1 MTASDKA
8 KAAVTSVVNKVMGM
22 SAKYNFVDFAT
33 PCTNGAVIT
42 LPNPPADA
50 SNEDCERYVRSTIAS
65 GLHECLHMKHTDF
78 DVTRQQTEGRFWFQ
92 LLNAVEDARIN
103 RIGKETV
110 VCFAFW
116 RRRLNDLLATFPWRQ
131 NPQQVSIV
139 DSLTHSVFF
148 RSCQLLDVTF
158 LSEEQQA
165 REESYVADHEARFP
179 KELIAESRKI
189 LAEKLPKATSTAHA
203 ALIASDLLSLLKRT
217 CEDDVDLGS
226 KLQRHLAQAQ
236 ADCDEIM
243 QAVVEKLD
251 CGEGGGSGSGSRS
264 GSGFSGTL
272 SKQAEGRSKE
282 VSNNRQPELREQKLT
297 EDALKESP
305 IPLSPEYRREW
316 KKQCNEQLAP
326 LRRQMR
332 KIFSVKAEN
341 DDSYELATE
350 GTDLVGMLDWASTH
364 STRIYARAAKS
375 RQLDAEVC
383 VILDRSGS
391 MGIVTM
397 STAKLATFA
406 LCESID
412 KLRGCSSEV
421 LAFPGMQNFHVGICK
436 TRNDS
441 LSKVRSM
448 FEGLNAYGATPFQE
462 AFAIGLQHLE
472 ASSKKLKLAV
482 MITDGRV
489 NAQFAQTTRE
499 AYAKEGIEIA
509 VLSIGIDNRDA
520 FPTNYKFVLTA
531 DQIIAGLCELLS
543 QTNFRKAL
551 VNS

>member
-33 PCTNGAVIT
+33 PCTDGAVIT

-65 GLHECLHMKHTDF
+65 GLHECLHLKHTDF
-78 DVTRQQTEGRFWFQ
+78 DVTRQQAEGRFWFQ

-110 VCFAFW
+110 VSFAFW
-116 RRRLNDLLATFPWRQ
+116 RRRLNDLLSTFPWRQ
-131 NPQQVSIV
+131 TPQQVSLV
-139 DSLTHSVFF
+139 DSLMHSVFF

-158 LSEEQQA
+158 LSQEQQA

-226 KLQRHLAQAQ
+226 KLERHLAQAQ
-236 ADCDEIM
+236 ADCDEVM

-251 CGEGGGSGSGSRS
+251 CGEGEGSGSGSRS
-264 GSGFSGTL
+264 GSGFSGKL
-272 SKQAEGRSKE
+272 SEKPESGSKE
-282 VSNNRQPELREQKLT
+282 VSDNRQPELREQKLT
-297 EDALKESP
+297 EDVLKESP

-350 GTDLVGMLDWASTH
+350 GTDLVGMLDWASTR
-364 STRIYARAAKS
+364 STRIYARTAKS

-421 LAFPGMQNFHVGICK
+421 LAFPGMKDNHVGICK

-441 LSKVRSM
+441 LSKVRST
-448 FEGLNAYGATPFQE
+448 FEGLNAYGSTPHQE
-462 AFAIGLQHLE
+462 ALAIALRHLK
-472 ASSKKLKLAV
+472 ASSKKLKLAI
-482 MITDGRV
+482 MITDGGVPSILAREML
-489 NAQFAQTTRE
+489 E
-499 AYAKEGIEIA
+499 AYAKEGIEMA
-509 VLSIGIDNRDA
+509 VLSIGMDNKDA
-520 FPTNYKFVLTA
+520 FPTNYKFVLKA

>member
-8 KAAVTSVVNKVMGM
+8 KTAVTSVVNKVMGM

-33 PCTNGAVIT
+33 PCTDGAVIT

-65 GLHECLHMKHTDF
+65 GLHECLHLKHTDF
-78 DVTRQQTEGRFWFQ
+78 DVTRQQAEGRFWFQ

-110 VCFAFW
+110 VSFAFW
-116 RRRLNDLLATFPWRQ
+116 RRRLNDLLSTFPWRQ
-131 NPQQVSIV
+131 TPQQVSLV

-158 LSEEQQA
+158 LSQEQQA

-226 KLQRHLAQAQ
+226 KLERHLAQAQ
-236 ADCDEIM
+236 ADCDEVM

-251 CGEGGGSGSGSRS
+251 CGEGEGSGSGSRS
-264 GSGFSGTL
+264 GSGFSGKL
-272 SKQAEGRSKE
+272 SKKPESGSKE
-282 VSNNRQPELREQKLT
+282 VSDNRQPELREHKLT
-297 EDALKESP
+297 EDVLKESP

-350 GTDLVGMLDWASTH
+350 GTDLVGMLDWASTR

-421 LAFPGMQNFHVGICK
+421 LAFPGMKDNHVGICK

-441 LSKVRSM
+441 LSKVRST
-448 FEGLNAYGATPFQE
+448 FEGLNAYGSTPHQE
-462 AFAIGLQHLE
+462 ALAIAFRHLK

-482 MITDGRV
+482 MITDGGVPSLLARE
-489 NAQFAQTTRE
+489 TLE
-499 AYAKEGIEIA
+499 AYAKEGIEMA
-509 VLSIGIDNRDA
+509 VLSIGMDNKDA
-520 FPTNYKFVLTA
+520 FPTNYKFVLKA

>member
-1 MTASDKA
+1 MTASDKS

-33 PCTNGAVIT
+33 PCTDGAVIT

-50 SNEDCERYVRSTIAS
+50 SNEDCERYVRRTVAS
-65 GLHECLHMKHTDF
+65 GLHECLHLKHTDF

-92 LLNAVEDARIN
+92 LLNSIEDARIN
-103 RIGKETV
+103 RLGKETV
-110 VCFAFW
+110 VSFAFW
-116 RRRLNDLLATFPWRQ
+116 RRKLNDLLSTFPWRA
-131 NPQQVSIV
+131 NPQQVSLV

-148 RSCQLLDVTF
+148 RSCQLLEVTF
-158 LSEEQQA
+158 LSQEQQA

-189 LAEKLPKATSTAHA
+189 LAEKLPKAASTAHA
-203 ALIASDLLSLLKRT
+203 AVIASDLLALLKRT
-217 CEDDVDLGS
+217 CEADVDLGS
-226 KLQRHLAQAQ
+226 KLERHLAQAQ
-236 ADCDEIM
+236 ADCDKVM
-243 QAVVEKLD
+243 QAVVEKFD
-251 CGEGGGSGSGSRS
+251 CGEGEGS

-341 DDSYELATE
+341 DDSYELAAE
-350 GTDLVGMLDWASTH
+350 GTDLVGMLDWASSR

-383 VILDRSGS
+383 VLLDRSGS

-448 FEGLNAYGATPFQE
+448 FEGLNAYGSTPFQE
-462 AFAIGLQHLE
+462 AFVIGLQHLK

-482 MITDGRV
+482 MITDGLV

-499 AYAKEGIEIA
+499 AYDKEGIEIA
-509 VLSIGIDNRDA
+509 VLSIGIDNKDA

>member
-1 MTASDKA
+1 M
-8 KAAVTSVVNKVMGM
+8 
-22 SAKYNFVDFAT
+22 
-33 PCTNGAVIT
+33 
-42 LPNPPADA
+42 
-50 SNEDCERYVRSTIAS
+50 
-65 GLHECLHMKHTDF
+65 
-78 DVTRQQTEGRFWFQ
+78 
-92 LLNAVEDARIN
+92 
-103 RIGKETV
+103 
-110 VCFAFW
+110 
-116 RRRLNDLLATFPWRQ
+116 
-131 NPQQVSIV
+131 
-139 DSLTHSVFF
+139 
-148 RSCQLLDVTF
+148 TF
-158 LSEEQQA
+158 LSAEQQA

-203 ALIASDLLSLLKRT
+203 ARIASDLLSLLKRT

-226 KLQRHLAQAQ
+226 KLERHLAQAQ

-251 CGEGGGSGSGSRS
+251 CGEGEGS

-350 GTDLVGMLDWASTH
+350 GTDLVGMLDWASSR

-383 VILDRSGS
+383 VLLDRSGS

-436 TRNDS
+436 TRNDF
-441 LSKVRSM
+441 LSKVRSV

-462 AFAIGLQHLE
+462 AFAIGLQHLK

-509 VLSIGIDNRDA
+509 VLSIGIDNKDV
-520 FPTNYKFVLTA
+520 FPTNYKFVLKA
-531 DQIIAGLCELLS
+531 DQIISGLCELLS
-543 QTNFRKAL
+543 QTNFRKTL

>member
-1 MTASDKA
+1 M
-8 KAAVTSVVNKVMGM
+8 
-22 SAKYNFVDFAT
+22 
-33 PCTNGAVIT
+33 
-42 LPNPPADA
+42 
-50 SNEDCERYVRSTIAS
+50 
-65 GLHECLHMKHTDF
+65 
-78 DVTRQQTEGRFWFQ
+78 
-92 LLNAVEDARIN
+92 
-103 RIGKETV
+103 
-110 VCFAFW
+110 
-116 RRRLNDLLATFPWRQ
+116 
-131 NPQQVSIV
+131 
-139 DSLTHSVFF
+139 
-148 RSCQLLDVTF
+148 TF
-158 LSEEQQA
+158 LSAEQQA

-189 LAEKLPKATSTAHA
+189 LAEKLPKAASTAHA
-203 ALIASDLLSLLKRT
+203 AVIASDLLALLKRT
-217 CEDDVDLGS
+217 CEADVDLGS
-226 KLQRHLAQAQ
+226 KLERHLAQAQ
-236 ADCDEIM
+236 ADCDKVM

-251 CGEGGGSGSGSRS
+251 CGEGEGSGSGSRS

-272 SKQAEGRSKE
+272 SEKPESRSKD
-282 VSNNRQPELREQKLT
+282 VSNSRQPELREQKLT

-350 GTDLVGMLDWASTH
+350 GTDLVGMLDWACSR

-383 VILDRSGS
+383 VLLDRSGS

-462 AFAIGLQHLE
+462 AFAIGLQHLK
-472 ASSKKLKLAV
+472 ASSKKLKLV
-482 MITDGRV
+482 LMITDGRV

-509 VLSIGIDNRDA
+509 VLSIGIDNQDA
-520 FPTNYKFVLTA
+520 FPTNYKFVLKA

-543 QTNFRKAL
+543 QTNFRKTL

>member
-22 SAKYNFVDFAT
+22 SPKYHFVDFAT
-33 PCTNGAVIT
+33 PCTDGAVIT
-42 LPNPPADA
+42 LPTLPADA

-65 GLHECLHMKHTDF
+65 GLHECLHLKHTDF
-78 DVTRQQTEGRFWFQ
+78 GVTRQQAEGRFWFQ
-92 LLNAVEDARIN
+92 LLNSIEDARIN

-110 VCFAFW
+110 VSFAFW
-116 RRRLNDLLATFPWRQ
+116 RRRLNDLLSTFPWRT

-158 LSEEQQA
+158 LSQEQQA

-179 KELIAESRKI
+179 MELIAESCKI
-189 LAEKLPKATSTAHA
+189 LAEKLPNATSTAHA

-226 KLQRHLAQAQ
+226 KLERHLAQAQ
-236 ADCDEIM
+236 ADCDKVM

-251 CGEGGGSGSGSRS
+251 CGEGEGS

-272 SKQAEGRSKE
+272 SEKPEGRSKE

-332 KIFSVKAEN
+332 KIFSVKTVN

-350 GTDLVGMLDWASTH
+350 GTDLVGMLDWASTR

-421 LAFPGMQNFHVGICK
+421 LAFPGTQNFHVGICK

-441 LSKVRSM
+441 LSKVRSV

-462 AFAIGLQHLE
+462 AFAIGLQHLK
-472 ASSKKLKLAV
+472 ASSKKLKLAL

-509 VLSIGIDNRDA
+509 VLSIGIDNQDA
-520 FPTNYKFVLTA
+520 FPTNYKFVLKA
-531 DQIIAGLCELLS
+531 DQIISGLCELLS
-543 QTNFRKAL
+543 QTNFRKTL

>member
-33 PCTNGAVIT
+33 PCTDGAVIT

-65 GLHECLHMKHTDF
+65 GLHECLHLKHTDF
-78 DVTRQQTEGRFWFQ
+78 DVTRQQAEGRFWFQ

-110 VCFAFW
+110 VSFAFW
-116 RRRLNDLLATFPWRQ
+116 RRRLNDLLSTFPWRQ
-131 NPQQVSIV
+131 TPQQVSLV

-158 LSEEQQA
+158 LSQEQQA

-189 LAEKLPKATSTAHA
+189 LAEKLPKAASTAHA
-203 ALIASDLLSLLKRT
+203 AVIASDLLALLKRT
-217 CEDDVDLGS
+217 CEADVDLGS
-226 KLQRHLAQAQ
+226 KLERHLAQAQ
-236 ADCDEIM
+236 ADCDKVM

-251 CGEGGGSGSGSRS
+251 CGEGEGS

-282 VSNNRQPELREQKLT
+282 VSNNRQPELREQELT

-332 KIFSVKAEN
+332 KIFSVKTVNE
-341 DDSYELATE
+341 DSYELATE
-350 GTDLVGMLDWASTH
+350 GTDLVGMLDWASTR

-462 AFAIGLQHLE
+462 AFAIGLQHLK

-509 VLSIGIDNRDA
+509 VLSIGIDNQDA
-520 FPTNYKFVLTA
+520 FPTNYKFVLTT

>member
-65 GLHECLHMKHTDF
+65 GLHECLHLKHTDF
-78 DVTRQQTEGRFWFQ
+78 GVTRQQAEGRFWFQ
-92 LLNAVEDARIN
+92 LLNSIEDARIN

-110 VCFAFW
+110 VSFAFW

-139 DSLTHSVFF
+139 DSLTHSVLF

-158 LSEEQQA
+158 LSQEQQA

-217 CEDDVDLGS
+217 CEDDVELGS

-350 GTDLVGMLDWASTH
+350 GTDLVGMLDWASTR

-462 AFAIGLQHLE
+462 AFAIGLQHLK

-509 VLSIGIDNRDA
+509 VLSIGIDNRVA

>member
-1 MTASDKA
+1 MTASDKS

-22 SAKYNFVDFAT
+22 SPKYHFVDFAT
-33 PCTNGAVIT
+33 PCTDGAVIT
-42 LPNPPADA
+42 LPTLPADA
-50 SNEDCERYVRSTIAS
+50 SNEDCERYVRSSIAS
-65 GLHECLHMKHTDF
+65 GLHECLHLKHTDF
-78 DVTRQQTEGRFWFQ
+78 DVTRQQAEGRFWFQ

-110 VCFAFW
+110 VSFAFW
-116 RRRLNDLLATFPWRQ
+116 RRRLNDLLSTFPWRA
-131 NPQQVSIV
+131 NPQQVSLV

-148 RSCQLLDVTF
+148 RSCQLLEVTF
-158 LSEEQQA
+158 LSQEQQA

-189 LAEKLPKATSTAHA
+189 LAEKLPKAASTAHA
-203 ALIASDLLSLLKRT
+203 AVIASDLLALLKRT
-217 CEDDVDLGS
+217 CEADVDLGS
-226 KLQRHLAQAQ
+226 KLERHLAQAQ
-236 ADCDEIM
+236 ADCDKVM

-251 CGEGGGSGSGSRS
+251 CGEGEGS

-332 KIFSVKAEN
+332 KIFSVKTVN

-350 GTDLVGMLDWASTH
+350 GTDLVGMLDWASTR

-406 LCESID
+406 LCETID

-421 LAFPGMQNFHVGICK
+421 LAFPGTQNFHVGICK

-441 LSKVRSM
+441 LSKVRSV

-462 AFAIGLQHLE
+462 AFVIGLQHLK

-482 MITDGRV
+482 MITDGLV

-509 VLSIGIDNRDA
+509 VLSIGIDNKDA

>member
-22 SAKYNFVDFAT
+22 SPKYHFVDFAT
-33 PCTNGAVIT
+33 PCTDGAVIT
-42 LPNPPADA
+42 LPTLPADA

-65 GLHECLHMKHTDF
+65 GLHECLHLKHTDF
-78 DVTRQQTEGRFWFQ
+78 GVTRQQAEGRFWFQ
-92 LLNAVEDARIN
+92 LLNSIEDARIN

-110 VCFAFW
+110 VSFAFW
-116 RRRLNDLLATFPWRQ
+116 RRRLNDLLSTFPWRT

-158 LSEEQQA
+158 LSQEQQA

-179 KELIAESRKI
+179 KELIAESCKI
-189 LAEKLPKATSTAHA
+189 LAEKLPNATSTAHA

-226 KLQRHLAQAQ
+226 KLERHLAQAQ
-236 ADCDEIM
+236 ADCDKVM

-251 CGEGGGSGSGSRS
+251 CGEGEGS

-272 SKQAEGRSKE
+272 SEKPEGRSKE

-332 KIFSVKAEN
+332 KIFSVKTVN

-350 GTDLVGMLDWASTH
+350 GTDLVGMLDWASTR

-421 LAFPGMQNFHVGICK
+421 LAFPGTQNFHVGICK

-441 LSKVRSM
+441 LSKVRSV

-462 AFAIGLQHLE
+462 AFAIGLQHLK
-472 ASSKKLKLAV
+472 ASSKKLKLAL

-509 VLSIGIDNRDA
+509 VLSIGIDNQDA
-520 FPTNYKFVLTA
+520 FPTNYKFVLKA
-531 DQIIAGLCELLS
+531 DQIISGLCELLS
-543 QTNFRKAL
+543 QTNFRKTL

>member
-22 SAKYNFVDFAT
+22 SPKYNFVDFGA
-33 PCTNGAVIT
+33 PCTDGAVIT
-42 LPNPPADA
+42 LPNPPVDA
-50 SNEDCERYVRSTIAS
+50 SIEVCDRYVRSTIAS

-78 DVTRQQTEGRFWFQ
+78 DVTRQQAEGRFWFQ

-110 VCFAFW
+110 VSFAFW
-116 RRRLNDLLATFPWRQ
+116 RARLNDLLSTFPWRT

-189 LAEKLPKATSTAHA
+189 LAAKLPKAASTAHA
-203 ALIASDLLSLLKRT
+203 AVIASDLLALLKRT
-217 CEDDVDLGS
+217 CEDDVELGS
-226 KLQRHLAQAQ
+226 KLDRHLEQAQ
-236 ADCDEIM
+236 ADCDEVM

-251 CGEGGGSGSGSRS
+251 SGEGEGSGSVS

-272 SKQAEGRSKE
+272 SKQAEGRSKD
-282 VSNNRQPELREQKLT
+282 VSDNRQPELREQKLT
-297 EDALKESP
+297 EDALKESSV
-305 IPLSPEYRREW
+305 LLTSEYRRVW
-316 KKQCNEQLAP
+316 KKQCDDRLNP
-326 LRRQMR
+326 LRQQMR
-332 KIFSVKAEN
+332 KIFSVKTVN
-341 DDSYELATE
+341 DDSYELASE
-350 GTDLVGMLDWASTH
+350 GCDIVGMLDWASTR

-391 MGIVTM
+391 MGVETM
-397 STAKLATFA
+397 TTAKLATFA
-406 LCESID
+406 LCECID

-421 LAFPGMQNFHVGICK
+421 LAFPGTQNFHVGICK
-436 TRNDS
+436 TRTES
-441 LSKVRSM
+441 FSKVRSM

-462 AFAIGLQHLE
+462 AFAIGLQHLK

-509 VLSIGIDNRDA
+509 VLSIGIDNQEA
-520 FPTNYKFVLTA
+520 FPTNYKFVLKA
-531 DQIIAGLCELLS
+531 DQIIASLCELLS

>member
-1 MTASDKA
+1 MTASEKA

-33 PCTNGAVIT
+33 PCTDGAVIT

-65 GLHECLHMKHTDF
+65 GLHECLHLKHTDF
-78 DVTRQQTEGRFWFQ
+78 DVTRQQTEGHFWFQ
-92 LLNAVEDARIN
+92 LLNSIEDARIN
-103 RIGKETV
+103 RLGKETV
-110 VCFAFW
+110 VSFAFW
-116 RRRLNDLLATFPWRQ
+116 RRKLNDLLSTFPWRA
-131 NPQQVSIV
+131 NPQQVSLV

-158 LSEEQQA
+158 LSQEQQA

-179 KELIAESRKI
+179 KELITESNRI
-189 LAEKLPKATSTAHA
+189 LAEKLPKAASTAHA
-203 ALIASDLLSLLKRT
+203 AVIASDLLALLKRT

-226 KLQRHLAQAQ
+226 KLERHLAQAQ

-251 CGEGGGSGSGSRS
+251 CGEGEGS

-316 KKQCNEQLAP
+316 KKQCNEQLAS

-332 KIFSVKAEN
+332 KIFSVKTVN

-350 GTDLVGMLDWASTH
+350 GADLVGMLDWASTR

-383 VILDRSGS
+383 VLLDRSGS

-462 AFAIGLQHLE
+462 AFAIGLQHLK

-509 VLSIGIDNRDA
+509 VLSIGIDNKDA

>member
-65 GLHECLHMKHTDF
+65 GLHECLHLKHTDF
-78 DVTRQQTEGRFWFQ
+78 GVTRQQAEGRFWFQ
-92 LLNAVEDARIN
+92 LLNSIEDARIN

-110 VCFAFW
+110 VSFAFW

-139 DSLTHSVFF
+139 DSLTHSVLF

-158 LSEEQQA
+158 LSQEQQA
-165 REESYVADHEARFP
+165 LEESYVADHEARFP

-217 CEDDVDLGS
+217 CEDDVELGS

-243 QAVVEKLD
+243 QSVVEKLD
-251 CGEGGGSGSGSRS
+251 CGESGGSGSGSRS

-350 GTDLVGMLDWASTH
+350 GTDLVGMLDWASTR

-462 AFAIGLQHLE
+462 AFAIGLQHLK

>member
-22 SAKYNFVDFAT
+22 SARYNFVDFAT

-78 DVTRQQTEGRFWFQ
+78 DVTRQQAKGRFWFQ

-103 RIGKETV
+103 RLGKETV
-110 VCFAFW
+110 VSFAFW
-116 RRRLNDLLATFPWRQ
+116 RRKLNDLLSTFPWRQ
-131 NPQQVSIV
+131 NPQQVSLV

-148 RSCQLLDVTF
+148 RCCQLLDVTF
-158 LSEEQQA
+158 LSQEQQA

-217 CEDDVDLGS
+217 CEDDVELGS

-350 GTDLVGMLDWASTH
+350 GTDLVGMLDWASTR

-462 AFAIGLQHLE
+462 AFAIGLQHLK

-543 QTNFRKAL
+543 QTNFRKTL

>member
-8 KAAVTSVVNKVMGM
+8 KATITSVVNKVMGM

-33 PCTNGAVIT
+33 PCSDGAVIT
-42 LPNPPADA
+42 LPTLPADA

-65 GLHECLHMKHTDF
+65 GLHECLHLKHTDF
-78 DVTRQQTEGRFWFQ
+78 DVTRQQAEGRFWFQ
-92 LLNAVEDARIN
+92 LLNSIEDARIN

-110 VCFAFW
+110 VSFAFW
-116 RRRLNDLLATFPWRQ
+116 RRRLNDLLSTFPWRQ

-158 LSEEQQA
+158 LSAEQQA

-203 ALIASDLLSLLKRT
+203 ARIASDLLSLLKRT

-226 KLQRHLAQAQ
+226 KLERHLAQAQ

-251 CGEGGGSGSGSRS
+251 CGEGEGS

-350 GTDLVGMLDWASTH
+350 GTDLVGMLDWASSR

-383 VILDRSGS
+383 VLLDRSGS

-436 TRNDS
+436 TRNDF
-441 LSKVRSM
+441 LSKVRSV

-462 AFAIGLQHLE
+462 AFAIGLQHLK

-509 VLSIGIDNRDA
+509 VLSIGIDNKDV
-520 FPTNYKFVLTA
+520 FPTNYKFVLKA
-531 DQIIAGLCELLS
+531 DQIISGLCELLS
-543 QTNFRKAL
+543 QTNFRKTL

>member
-33 PCTNGAVIT
+33 PCTDGAVIT

-65 GLHECLHMKHTDF
+65 GLHECLHLKHTDF
-78 DVTRQQTEGRFWFQ
+78 DVTRQQAEGRFWFQ

-110 VCFAFW
+110 VSFAFW
-116 RRRLNDLLATFPWRQ
+116 RRRLNDLLSTFPWRQ
-131 NPQQVSIV
+131 TPQQVSLV

-158 LSEEQQA
+158 LSQEQQA

-189 LAEKLPKATSTAHA
+189 LAEKLPKAASTAHA
-203 ALIASDLLSLLKRT
+203 AVIASDLLALLKRT
-217 CEDDVDLGS
+217 CEADVDLGS
-226 KLQRHLAQAQ
+226 KLERHLAQAQ
-236 ADCDEIM
+236 ADCDKVM

-251 CGEGGGSGSGSRS
+251 CGEGEGS

-332 KIFSVKAEN
+332 KIFSVKTVNE
-341 DDSYELATE
+341 DSYELATE
-350 GTDLVGMLDWASTH
+350 GTDLVGMLDWASTR

-462 AFAIGLQHLE
+462 AFAIGLQHLK

-509 VLSIGIDNRDA
+509 VLSIGIDNQDA
-520 FPTNYKFVLTA
+520 FPTNYKFVLTT

>member
-22 SAKYNFVDFAT
+22 SPKYHFVDFAT
-33 PCTNGAVIT
+33 PCTDGAVIT
-42 LPNPPADA
+42 LPTLPADA
-50 SNEDCERYVRSTIAS
+50 SNEDCERYVRRTIAS
-65 GLHECLHMKHTDF
+65 GLHECLHLKHTDF
-78 DVTRQQTEGRFWFQ
+78 DVTRQQAEGRFWFQ

-110 VCFAFW
+110 VSFAFW
-116 RRRLNDLLATFPWRQ
+116 RRRLNDLLSTFPWRA
-131 NPQQVSIV
+131 NPQQVSLV

-148 RSCQLLDVTF
+148 RSCQLLEVTF
-158 LSEEQQA
+158 LSQEQQA

-189 LAEKLPKATSTAHA
+189 LAEKLPKAASTAHA
-203 ALIASDLLSLLKRT
+203 AVIASDLLALLKRT
-217 CEDDVDLGS
+217 CEADVDLGS
-226 KLQRHLAQAQ
+226 KLERHLAQAQ
-236 ADCDEIM
+236 ADCDKVM

-251 CGEGGGSGSGSRS
+251 CGEGEGS

-272 SKQAEGRSKE
+272 SEKPESGSKE

-341 DDSYELATE
+341 DDSYELAAE
-350 GTDLVGMLDWASTH
+350 GTDLVGMLDWASSR

-383 VILDRSGS
+383 VLLDRSGS

-448 FEGLNAYGATPFQE
+448 FEGLNAYGSTPFQE
-462 AFAIGLQHLE
+462 AFVIGLQHLK

-482 MITDGRV
+482 MITDGLV

-499 AYAKEGIEIA
+499 AYDKEGIEIA
-509 VLSIGIDNRDA
+509 VLSIGIDNKDA

>member
-50 SNEDCERYVRSTIAS
+50 SNEDCERYVRTTIAS
-65 GLHECLHMKHTDF
+65 GLHECLHLKHTDF
-78 DVTRQQTEGRFWFQ
+78 DVTRQQAEGRFWFQ

-110 VCFAFW
+110 VSFAFW
-116 RRRLNDLLATFPWRQ
+116 RRRLNDLLSTFPWRQ
-131 NPQQVSIV
+131 TPQQVSLV

-158 LSEEQQA
+158 LSQEQQA

-226 KLQRHLAQAQ
+226 KLERHLAQAQ
-236 ADCDEIM
+236 ADCDEVM
-243 QAVVEKLD
+243 QAVVEMLD
-251 CGEGGGSGSGSRS
+251 CGEGEGSGSGSRS
-264 GSGFSGTL
+264 GSGFSGKL
-272 SKQAEGRSKE
+272 SEKPESGSKE
-282 VSNNRQPELREQKLT
+282 VSNSRKPELREQKLT
-297 EDALKESP
+297 EDVLKESP

-350 GTDLVGMLDWASTH
+350 GTDLVGMLDWASTR

-421 LAFPGMQNFHVGICK
+421 LAFPGMKDNHVGICK

-441 LSKVRSM
+441 LSKVRST
-448 FEGLNAYGATPFQE
+448 FEGLNAYGSTPHQE
-462 AFAIGLQHLE
+462 ALAIAFRHLK

-482 MITDGRV
+482 MITDGLVPSLLARE
-489 NAQFAQTTRE
+489 TLE
-499 AYAKEGIEIA
+499 AYAKEGIEMA
-509 VLSIGIDNRDA
+509 VLSIGMDNKDA
-520 FPTNYKFVLTA
+520 FPTNYKFVLKA

>member
-22 SAKYNFVDFAT
+22 SPKYHFVDFAT
-33 PCTNGAVIT
+33 PCTDGAVIT
-42 LPNPPADA
+42 LPTLPADA
-50 SNEDCERYVRSTIAS
+50 SNEDCERYVRSSIAS
-65 GLHECLHMKHTDF
+65 GLHECLHLKHTDF
-78 DVTRQQTEGRFWFQ
+78 DVTRQQAEGRFWFQ

-110 VCFAFW
+110 VSFAFW
-116 RRRLNDLLATFPWRQ
+116 RRKLNDLLSTFPWRA
-131 NPQQVSIV
+131 NPQQVSLV

-148 RSCQLLDVTF
+148 RSCQLLEVTF
-158 LSEEQQA
+158 LSQEQQA

-189 LAEKLPKATSTAHA
+189 LAEKLPKAASTAHA
-203 ALIASDLLSLLKRT
+203 AVIASDLLALLKRT
-217 CEDDVDLGS
+217 CEADVDLGS
-226 KLQRHLAQAQ
+226 KLERHLAQAQ
-236 ADCDEIM
+236 ADCDKVM

-251 CGEGGGSGSGSRS
+251 CGEGEGSGSGSRS

-341 DDSYELATE
+341 DDSYELAAE
-350 GTDLVGMLDWASTH
+350 GTDLVGMLDWASSR

-383 VILDRSGS
+383 VLLDRSGS

-448 FEGLNAYGATPFQE
+448 FEGLNAYGSTPFQE
-462 AFAIGLQHLE
+462 AFAIGLQHLK

-482 MITDGRV
+482 MITDGLV

-509 VLSIGIDNRDA
+509 VLSIGIDNKDA

>member
-1 MTASDKA
+1 MTASDKS

-22 SAKYNFVDFAT
+22 SPKYHFVDFAT
-33 PCTNGAVIT
+33 PCTDGAVIT

-50 SNEDCERYVRSTIAS
+50 SNEDCERYVRSSIAR
-65 GLHECLHMKHTDF
+65 GLHECLHLKHTDF
-78 DVTRQQTEGRFWFQ
+78 DVTRQQAEGRFWFQ

-110 VCFAFW
+110 VSFAFW
-116 RRRLNDLLATFPWRQ
+116 RRKLNDLLSTFPWRA
-131 NPQQVSIV
+131 NPQQVSLV

-148 RSCQLLDVTF
+148 RSCQLLEVTF
-158 LSEEQQA
+158 LSQEQQA

-189 LAEKLPKATSTAHA
+189 LAEKLPKAASTAHA
-203 ALIASDLLSLLKRT
+203 AVIASDLLALLKRT
-217 CEDDVDLGS
+217 CEADVDLGS
-226 KLQRHLAQAQ
+226 KLERHLAQAQ
-236 ADCDEIM
+236 ADCDKVM

-251 CGEGGGSGSGSRS
+251 CGEGEGSGSGSRS
-264 GSGFSGTL
+264 GSGFSGKL
-272 SKQAEGRSKE
+272 SEKPEGRSKE

-297 EDALKESP
+297 EDVLKESP

-341 DDSYELATE
+341 DDSCELATE
-350 GTDLVGMLDWASTH
+350 GTDLVGMLDWASTR

-421 LAFPGMQNFHVGICK
+421 LAFPGMKDNHVGICK

-462 AFAIGLQHLE
+462 AFAIGLQHLK

-509 VLSIGIDNRDA
+509 VLSIGMDNKDA
-520 FPTNYKFVLTA
+520 FPTNYKFVLKA

>member
-65 GLHECLHMKHTDF
+65 GLHECLHLKHTDF
-78 DVTRQQTEGRFWFQ
+78 GVTRQQAEGRFWFQ

-110 VCFAFW
+110 VSFAFW

-189 LAEKLPKATSTAHA
+189 LAEKLPKATSTAHV

-226 KLQRHLAQAQ
+226 KLERHLAQAQ

-251 CGEGGGSGSGSRS
+251 CGEGEGSGTGSRS

-341 DDSYELATE
+341 EDSYELATE
-350 GTDLVGMLDWASTH
+350 GTDLVGMLDWASTR

-448 FEGLNAYGATPFQE
+448 FEGLNAYGATPFKE
-462 AFAIGLQHLE
+462 AFAIGLQHLK

>member
-65 GLHECLHMKHTDF
+65 GLHECLHLKHTDF
-78 DVTRQQTEGRFWFQ
+78 GVTRQQAEGRFWFQ

-110 VCFAFW
+110 VSFAFW

-158 LSEEQQA
+158 LTQEQQA

-203 ALIASDLLSLLKRT
+203 ALIASDLFSLLKRT

-226 KLQRHLAQAQ
+226 KLERHLAQAQ

-350 GTDLVGMLDWASTH
+350 GTDLVGMLDWASTR

-462 AFAIGLQHLE
+462 AFAIGLQHLK

-509 VLSIGIDNRDA
+509 VLSIGIDNQDA

>member
-1 MTASDKA
+1 MTASDKS

-33 PCTNGAVIT
+33 PCTDGAVIT

-65 GLHECLHMKHTDF
+65 GLHECLHLKHTDF
-78 DVTRQQTEGRFWFQ
+78 DVTRQQTEGHFWFQ
-92 LLNAVEDARIN
+92 LLNSIEDARIN
-103 RIGKETV
+103 RLGKETV
-110 VCFAFW
+110 VSFAFW
-116 RRRLNDLLATFPWRQ
+116 RRKLNDLLSTFPWRAT
-131 NPQQVSIV
+131 PQQVSLV

-148 RSCQLLDVTF
+148 RSCQLLEVTF
-158 LSEEQQA
+158 LSQEQQA

-179 KELIAESRKI
+179 EELIAESRKI
-189 LAEKLPKATSTAHA
+189 LAKKLPKAASTAHA
-203 ALIASDLLSLLKRT
+203 AVIASDLLALLKRT
-217 CEDDVDLGS
+217 CEADDDLGS
-226 KLQRHLAQAQ
+226 KLERHLAQAQ
-236 ADCDEIM
+236 ADCDEVM

-251 CGEGGGSGSGSRS
+251 CGEGEGSGSGSRS

-272 SKQAEGRSKE
+272 SEKPESGSKD
-282 VSNNRQPELREQKLT
+282 VSNSRQPELREQKLT
-297 EDALKESP
+297 EDVLKESP

-341 DDSYELATE
+341 DDSYELAAE
-350 GTDLVGMLDWASTH
+350 GTDLVGMLDWASSR

-383 VILDRSGS
+383 VLLDRSGS

-462 AFAIGLQHLE
+462 AFAIGLQHLK

-509 VLSIGIDNRDA
+509 VLSIGIDNKDA

>member
-8 KAAVTSVVNKVMGM
+8 KATITSVVNKVMGM

-33 PCTNGAVIT
+33 PCTDGAVIT

-65 GLHECLHMKHTDF
+65 GLHECLHLKHTDF
-78 DVTRQQTEGRFWFQ
+78 GVTRQQAEGRFWFQ
-92 LLNAVEDARIN
+92 LLNSIEDARIN

-110 VCFAFW
+110 VSFAFW

-139 DSLTHSVFF
+139 DSLTHSVLF

-158 LSEEQQA
+158 LSQEQQA
-165 REESYVADHEARFP
+165 LEESYVADHEARFP

-217 CEDDVDLGS
+217 CEDDVELGS

-243 QAVVEKLD
+243 QSVVEKLD
-251 CGEGGGSGSGSRS
+251 CGESGGSGSGSRS

-350 GTDLVGMLDWASTH
+350 GTDLVGMLDWASTR

-462 AFAIGLQHLE
+462 AFAIGLQHLK

>member
-22 SAKYNFVDFAT
+22 SPKYHFVDFAT
-33 PCTNGAVIT
+33 PCTDGAVIT
-42 LPNPPADA
+42 LPTLPADA
-50 SNEDCERYVRSTIAS
+50 SNEDCERYVRSSIAS
-65 GLHECLHMKHTDF
+65 GLHECLHLKHTDF
-78 DVTRQQTEGRFWFQ
+78 DVTRQQAEGRFWFQ

-110 VCFAFW
+110 VSFAFW
-116 RRRLNDLLATFPWRQ
+116 RRRLNDLLSTFPWRQ
-131 NPQQVSIV
+131 TPQQVSLV

-158 LSEEQQA
+158 LSQEQQA

-226 KLQRHLAQAQ
+226 KLERHLAQAQ
-236 ADCDEIM
+236 ADCDEVM

-251 CGEGGGSGSGSRS
+251 CGEGEGSGSGSRS
-264 GSGFSGTL
+264 GSGFSGKL
-272 SKQAEGRSKE
+272 SKKPESGSKE
-282 VSNNRQPELREQKLT
+282 VSDNRQPELREHKLT
-297 EDALKESP
+297 EDVLKESP

-350 GTDLVGMLDWASTH
+350 GTDLVGMLDWASTR

-421 LAFPGMQNFHVGICK
+421 LAFPGMKDNHVGICK

-441 LSKVRSM
+441 LSKVRST
-448 FEGLNAYGATPFQE
+448 FEGLNAYGSTPHQE
-462 AFAIGLQHLE
+462 ALAIAFRHLK

-482 MITDGRV
+482 MITDGLVPSLLARE
-489 NAQFAQTTRE
+489 TLE
-499 AYAKEGIEIA
+499 AYAKEGIEMA
-509 VLSIGIDNRDA
+509 VLSIGMDNKDA
-520 FPTNYKFVLTA
+520 FPTNYKFVLKA

>member
-22 SAKYNFVDFAT
+22 SPKYHFVDFAT
-33 PCTNGAVIT
+33 PCTDGAVIT
-42 LPNPPADA
+42 LPTLPADA
-50 SNEDCERYVRSTIAS
+50 SDEDCERYVRSTIAS
-65 GLHECLHMKHTDF
+65 GLHECLHLKHTDF
-78 DVTRQQTEGRFWFQ
+78 DVTRQQAEGRFWFQ
-92 LLNAVEDARIN
+92 LLNSIEDARIN
-103 RIGKETV
+103 RIGKGTV
-110 VCFAFW
+110 VSFAFW

-158 LSEEQQA
+158 LSAEQQA

-203 ALIASDLLSLLKRT
+203 ARIASDLLSLLKRT

-226 KLQRHLAQAQ
+226 KLERHLAQAQ
-236 ADCDEIM
+236 ADCDKVM

-251 CGEGGGSGSGSRS
+251 CGEGEGS

-341 DDSYELATE
+341 DDSYELAAE
-350 GTDLVGMLDWASTH
+350 GTDLVGMLDWASSR

-383 VILDRSGS
+383 VLLDRSGS

-448 FEGLNAYGATPFQE
+448 FEGLNAYGSTPFQE
-462 AFAIGLQHLE
+462 AFAIGLQHLK

-482 MITDGRV
+482 MITDGLV

-509 VLSIGIDNRDA
+509 VLSIGIDNKDA

>member
-1 MTASDKA
+1 MTASDKS

-22 SAKYNFVDFAT
+22 SPKYHFVDFAT
-33 PCTNGAVIT
+33 PCTDGAVIT
-42 LPNPPADA
+42 LPTLPADA
-50 SNEDCERYVRSTIAS
+50 SNEDCERYVRSSIAS
-65 GLHECLHMKHTDF
+65 GLHECLHLKHTDF
-78 DVTRQQTEGRFWFQ
+78 DVTRQQAEGRFWFQ

-110 VCFAFW
+110 VSFAFW
-116 RRRLNDLLATFPWRQ
+116 RRRLNDLLSTFPWRA
-131 NPQQVSIV
+131 NPQQVSLV

-148 RSCQLLDVTF
+148 RSCQLLEVTF
-158 LSEEQQA
+158 LSQEQQA

-189 LAEKLPKATSTAHA
+189 LAEKLPKAASTAHA
-203 ALIASDLLSLLKRT
+203 AVIASDLLALLKRT
-217 CEDDVDLGS
+217 CEADVDLGS
-226 KLQRHLAQAQ
+226 KLERHLAQAQ
-236 ADCDEIM
+236 ADCDKVM

-251 CGEGGGSGSGSRS
+251 CGEGEGS

-341 DDSYELATE
+341 DDSYELAAE
-350 GTDLVGMLDWASTH
+350 GTDLVGMLDWASSR

-383 VILDRSGS
+383 VLLDRSGS

-448 FEGLNAYGATPFQE
+448 FEGLNAYGSTPFQE
-462 AFAIGLQHLE
+462 AFAIGLQHLK

-482 MITDGRV
+482 MITDGLV

-509 VLSIGIDNRDA
+509 VLSIGIDNKDA

>member
-22 SAKYNFVDFAT
+22 SPKYHFVDFAT
-33 PCTNGAVIT
+33 PCTDGAVIT
-42 LPNPPADA
+42 LPTLPADA
-50 SNEDCERYVRSTIAS
+50 SNEDCERYVRSSIAS
-65 GLHECLHMKHTDF
+65 GLHECLHLKHTDF
-78 DVTRQQTEGRFWFQ
+78 DVTRQQAEGRFWFQ

-110 VCFAFW
+110 VSFAFW
-116 RRRLNDLLATFPWRQ
+116 RRRLNDLLSTFPWRA
-131 NPQQVSIV
+131 NPQQVSLV

-148 RSCQLLDVTF
+148 RSCQLLEVTF
-158 LSEEQQA
+158 LSQEQQA

-189 LAEKLPKATSTAHA
+189 LAEKLPKAASTAHA
-203 ALIASDLLSLLKRT
+203 AVIASDLLALLKRT
-217 CEDDVDLGS
+217 CEADVDLGS
-226 KLQRHLAQAQ
+226 KLERHLAQAQ
-236 ADCDEIM
+236 ADCDKVM

-251 CGEGGGSGSGSRS
+251 CGEGEGS

-341 DDSYELATE
+341 DDSYELAAE
-350 GTDLVGMLDWASTH
+350 GTDLVGMLDWASSR

-383 VILDRSGS
+383 VLLDRSGS

-448 FEGLNAYGATPFQE
+448 FEGLNAYGSTPFQE
-462 AFAIGLQHLE
+462 AFVIGLQHLK

-482 MITDGRV
+482 MITDGLV

-499 AYAKEGIEIA
+499 AYDKEGIEIA
-509 VLSIGIDNRDA
+509 VLSIGIDNKDA

>member
-33 PCTNGAVIT
+33 PCTDGAVIT

-65 GLHECLHMKHTDF
+65 GLHECLHLKHTDF
-78 DVTRQQTEGRFWFQ
+78 DVTRQQAEGRFWFQ

-110 VCFAFW
+110 VSFAFW
-116 RRRLNDLLATFPWRQ
+116 RRRLNDLLSTFPWRQ
-131 NPQQVSIV
+131 TPQQVSLV

-158 LSEEQQA
+158 LSQEQQA

-189 LAEKLPKATSTAHA
+189 LSEKLPKAASTAHA
-203 ALIASDLLSLLKRT
+203 AVIASDLLALLKRT
-217 CEDDVDLGS
+217 CEADVDLGS
-226 KLQRHLAQAQ
+226 KLERHLAQAQ
-236 ADCDEIM
+236 ADCDEVM

-251 CGEGGGSGSGSRS
+251 CGEGEGSGSGSRS
-264 GSGFSGTL
+264 GSGFSGKL
-272 SKQAEGRSKE
+272 SKKPESGSKE
-282 VSNNRQPELREQKLT
+282 VSDNRQPELREQKLT
-297 EDALKESP
+297 EDVLKESP

-350 GTDLVGMLDWASTH
+350 GRDLVGMLDWASTR

-421 LAFPGMQNFHVGICK
+421 LAFPGMKDNHVGICK

-462 AFAIGLQHLE
+462 AFAIGLQHLK

-509 VLSIGIDNRDA
+509 VLSIGIDNQDA
-520 FPTNYKFVLTA
+520 FPTNYKFVLKA
-531 DQIIAGLCELLS
+531 DQIIAALCELLS